1 MEWRDQG
8 ILLNVSQHGENAVII
23 EVLTLEHGRYAG
35 VVLGGRSHKIK
46 PTLQIGAQLD
56 LVWRAR
62 LEDHLGTFKVELIR
76 SRNALVMSNR
86 QALAGLNSVIAM
98 LLIFIPEREVCTS
111 LCVATEQLLDVIDR
125 QDFWPQV
132 YLKWELAMLNILGFG
147 LNLSTCAVTGV
158 SENLNYISPK
168 SGNAISTEAAGKWAS
183 RLLPFPRLLKDQT
196 TGDIFEV
203 KEALDITGYFFK
215 NHVAKALGIKKLPAS
230 RDRFLS
236 ELV

>member
-111 LCVATEQLLDVIDR
+111 LCVATEHLLDVIDR

-158 SENLNYISPK
+158 SENLNYI
-168 SGNAISTEAAGKWAS
+168 
-183 RLLPFPRLLKDQT
+183 Q
-196 TGDIFEV
+196 IF
-203 KEALDITGYFFK
+203 LDNLF
-215 NHVAKALGIKKLPAS
+215 V
-230 RDRFLS
+230 
-236 ELV
+236 